1 VLEEVV
7 ETIIL
12 TKRRRQRSPGSAG
25 TDGRRRG
32 RSRSPES
39 SGVRGGVASEVVG
52 LGRLT
57 QTRAGWLSPARWAGW
72 ADGSAWPTGQWA
84 RRLTGQVG

>member
-12 TKRRRQRSPGSAG
+12 TKRRRQGSPGSAG
-25 TDGRRRG
+25 TAGRRRG

-57 QTRAGWLSPARWAGW
+57 
-72 ADGSAWPTGQWA
+72 
-84 RRLTGQVG
+84 